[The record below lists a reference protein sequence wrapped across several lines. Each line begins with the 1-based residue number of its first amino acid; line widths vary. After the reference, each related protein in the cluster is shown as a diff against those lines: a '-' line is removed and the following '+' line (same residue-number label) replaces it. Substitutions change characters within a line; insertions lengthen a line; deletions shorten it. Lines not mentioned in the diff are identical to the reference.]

1 MPQCLTPGMED
12 WFGKEERGREG
23 GGTGR
28 RYELER
34 GRREG
39 GKEGRKKGS
48 KLSSMMTEG
57 KRRRG
62 GESAENRR
70 VVALFISTN
79 FRTCKQREKRSDREK
94 YCYLFATECA
104 LIFLHFKSFTYF
116 PLH

>member
-79 FRTCKQREKRSDREK
+79 FMDMQTTRETIRQREILLSLRDRM
-94 YCYLFATECA
+94 CFDLSAF
-104 LIFLHFKSFTYF
+104 
-116 PLH
+116 